1 MGYRPWGHKE
11 SNTTEQLTHTGTQSL
26 VPVKLDIR
34 KVIIR
39 KLIWVQM
46 VFTQWRISVLYL
58 L

>member
-1 MGYRPWGHKE
+1 MGYRPWGHEE
-11 SNTTEQLTHTGTQSL
+11 SDMTEQLTHTRTQSP
-26 VPVKLDIR
+26 VPVKLDVR

-58 L
+58 I

>member
-11 SNTTEQLTHTGTQSL
+11 SDTTEQLTHTRTQSL
-26 VPVKLDIR
+26 VPVKLD
-34 KVIIR
+34 IR

-58 L
+58 I

>member
-11 SNTTEQLTHTGTQSL
+11 SDTTEQLTHTGTQSL